1 MSNSICFI
9 DDNHI
14 SWNEDFTIIRL
25 ADHFYSCCM
34 AASTL
39 DALVSRLSL
48 QEDNMGCGVV
58 PDPFSKDNIVYQKY
72 REGIMFQKD
81 KAAMFFSYKT
91 FEKLVVTFSQA
102 RLKEKGIS
110 CELTDDG
117 YLIGGGP
124 VVFSSWQ
131 MEAIYGNMRAAD
143 NLDMSFGNTFVEFY
157 QDKILITWQ
166 GTEYITYNLE
176 QFAAM
181 LDNWKKQVKEN
192 EE

>member
-1 MSNSICFI
+1 MSNNSYSIG
-9 DDNHI
+9 DNHI

-48 QEDNMGCGVV
+48 QEDNTGCGVV
-58 PDPFSKDNIVYQKY
+58 PDPFSKDDIMYQKY

-81 KAAMFFSYKT
+81 KAAMFFSYEV
-91 FEKLVVTFSQA
+91 FEKLIIAFSQA

-110 CELTDDG
+110 CELTDNG
-117 YLIGGGP
+117 YLIDGGP
-124 VVFSSWQ
+124 VILSSWQ

-143 NLDMSFGNTFVEFY
+143 NLDMSFGNTFIEFY
-157 QDKILITWQ
+157 QDKVLITWQ
-166 GTEYITYNLE
+166 GTEHITYNLE

-181 LDNWKKQVKEN
+181 TDNWKKQVKEN